1 MVVAMKVKKSG
12 RESRVD
18 RTIVRHKGEASQ
30 MNDIP
35 SIFNDWLKKE
45 SDVPLLCVC
54 SRSERLKLQK
64 KVVRYIWYENRYI
77 INNTNP
83 CTRYRPTA
91 AIVPPGM
98 TCLLPKTFPNST
110 KQKNTSNAT

>member
-35 SIFNDWLKKE
+35 SIFNDDWLKKE
-45 SDVPLLCVC
+45 RDVPLLCVFEKRKIKAAKGG
-54 SRSERLKLQK
+54 S
-64 KVVRYIWYENRYI
+64 KVHMVR
-77 INNTNP
+77 
-83 CTRYRPTA
+83 
-91 AIVPPGM
+91 
-98 TCLLPKTFPNST
+98 K
-110 KQKNTSNAT
+110 

>member
-35 SIFNDWLKKE
+35 SIFNDE
-45 SDVPLLCVC
+45 
-54 SRSERLKLQK
+54 ERK
-64 KVVRYIWYENRYI
+64 
-77 INNTNP
+77 
-83 CTRYRPTA
+83 
-91 AIVPPGM
+91 
-98 TCLLPKTFPNST
+98 
-110 KQKNTSNAT
+110 

>member
-45 SDVPLLCVC
+45 SPLLCVFEKRKIKAAKGG
-54 SRSERLKLQK
+54 S
-64 KVVRYIWYENRYI
+64 KVHMVR
-77 INNTNP
+77 
-83 CTRYRPTA
+83 
-91 AIVPPGM
+91 
-98 TCLLPKTFPNST
+98 K
-110 KQKNTSNAT
+110 

>member
-35 SIFNDWLKKE
+35 SIFNDDWLKKE
-45 SDVPLLCVC
+45 SDVPLFLCVFEKRKIKAAKGG
-54 SRSERLKLQK
+54 S
-64 KVVRYIWYENRYI
+64 KVHMVR
-77 INNTNP
+77 
-83 CTRYRPTA
+83 
-91 AIVPPGM
+91 
-98 TCLLPKTFPNST
+98 K
-110 KQKNTSNAT
+110 

>member
-35 SIFNDWLKKE
+35 SIFNDDWLKKE
-45 SDVPLLCVC
+45 SDVPLLCVFEKRKIKAAKGG
-54 SRSERLKLQK
+54 S
-64 KVVRYIWYENRYI
+64 KVHMVR
-77 INNTNP
+77 
-83 CTRYRPTA
+83 
-91 AIVPPGM
+91 
-98 TCLLPKTFPNST
+98 K
-110 KQKNTSNAT
+110 

>member
-45 SDVPLLCVC
+45 SDVPLLCVFEK
-54 SRSERLKLQK
+54 RKIKAAK
-64 KVVRYIWYENRYI
+64 KGSKV
-77 INNTNP
+77 
-83 CTRYRPTA
+83 CTY
-91 AIVPPGM
+91 G
-98 TCLLPKTFPNST
+98 T
-110 KQKNTSNAT
+110 KIDI